1 MTARVL
7 GRSLLLSHVLVT
19 LMAVGL
25 MVVVVGVEQASV
37 PWPQL
42 VRSVIVHCLLA
53 LVWLGPLLTGLATT
67 LTLAR
72 MKQRG
77 ELAALACVGIG
88 LIHLRPVVFIVSG
101 VLGAVAFTISAVVL
115 PEFAFSLKPGWV
127 WTADG
132 VWHAELGL
140 LVDLRSGGTI
150 THESLDGVVVQRA
163 EPRLAPWSALQ
174 WSGSLAEQVEIIA
187 RPARLMACIGFSALA
202 MRAIE
207 WRRPWVGVTTI
218 GVVLLAVELMTW
230 AMGAQG
236 RAPVWIS
243 GTAALWVWVLAA
255 WSQPSMR
262 SRRPVY

>member
-88 LIHLRPVVFIVSG
+88 LIHL
-101 VLGAVAFTISAVVL
+101 
-115 PEFAFSLKPGWV
+115 SLI
-127 WTADG
+127 
-132 VWHAELGL
+132 H
-140 LVDLRSGGTI
+140 I
-150 THESLDGVVVQRA
+150 
-163 EPRLAPWSALQ
+163 
-174 WSGSLAEQVEIIA
+174 
-187 RPARLMACIGFSALA
+187 
-202 MRAIE
+202 
-207 WRRPWVGVTTI
+207 
-218 GVVLLAVELMTW
+218 
-230 AMGAQG
+230 
-236 RAPVWIS
+236 
-243 GTAALWVWVLAA
+243 
-255 WSQPSMR
+255 
-262 SRRPVY
+262 